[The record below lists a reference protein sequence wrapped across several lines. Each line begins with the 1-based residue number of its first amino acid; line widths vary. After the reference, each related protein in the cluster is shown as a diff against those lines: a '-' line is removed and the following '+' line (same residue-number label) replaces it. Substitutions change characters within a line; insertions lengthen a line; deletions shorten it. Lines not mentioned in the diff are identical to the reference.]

1 MTDHRAALSSEVA
14 GADDPAVGR
23 ALLEARFRRI
33 ERNLPCVIYEYVSDD
48 TGIGHFVY
56 FTPQWLQ
63 MTEVSAEA
71 AIADVNVALGLLHP
85 EDIGTFIEKNTQAAQ
100 TMTVLRIEFR
110 IVTASGKVKWIAL
123 TSSPMS
129 RDEGGMITW
138 NGVMIDVTAEKLVEE
153 ELRIANER
161 FSRMAKTLPVGLYDY
176 VIHADG
182 QSEYLYLS
190 ERGEEI
196 YEYTISELRANMS
209 LLWGMVDA
217 DDLARLRTADVQANR
232 SGNLFKSEFRI
243 TTRSGKRKWVRL
255 TSLPD
260 RNPRSIP
267 VVWHGVLADITAEKQ
282 AEQERVQQQ
291 IDKELAEA
299 RLLRI
304 QQVEQLNAELAQA
317 IEEKNQLLRSLS
329 LFAKSST
336 ASNLVSTLAHE
347 VNQPLGAIAIN
358 AQSLQSVLE
367 DRADELDIQD
377 AQYLLERIRS
387 DNQRAADVISRLR
400 ALFVRGSEQLETFDL
415 NELITETADAVG
427 FELSRQNVAVTL
439 ELDASKPCISGERG
453 QIQMI
458 IFNALNNAIDALRS
472 HEGARAISIRT
483 LHQGESV
490 LMEVHD
496 SGPGFPDHIL
506 HNGFQLFQTTK
517 PNGMGVGLWLS
528 RAIADNH
535 KGTMRAFNKPSGGAR
550 VVFSFPIFP
559 LG

>member
-1 MTDHRAALSSEVA
+1 MADHQVPQRLGDLRADAAIENSMRIE
-14 GADDPAVGR
+14 
-23 ALLEARFRRI
+23 ERFRRI

-56 FTPQWLQ
+56 FTPQWLEL
-63 MTEVSAEA
+63 TEVSAEA
-71 AIADVNVALGLLHP
+71 AIADVNVALGLIHP
-85 EDIGTFIEKNTQAAQ
+85 EDIGTFIEKNTHAAQ

-110 IVTASGKVKWIAL
+110 IVTASGKVKWTAL

-129 RDEGGMITW
+129 RDDAGMITW
-138 NGVMIDVTAEKLVEE
+138 NGVMIDVTAEKRVAED
-153 ELRIANER
+153 LRIANER
-161 FSRMAKTLPVGLYDY
+161 FARMAETLPVGLYEY

-182 QSEYLYLS
+182 RSEYLYLS
-190 ERGEEI
+190 QRAQEI
-196 YEYTISELRANMS
+196 YEYTHAELQANMS
-209 LLWGMVDA
+209 LFWGMVDT
-217 DDLARLRTADVQANR
+217 DDLERLRTTDVNANL
-232 SGNLFKSEFRI
+232 SGSLFISEFRI

-255 TSLPD
+255 TSLPES
-260 RNPRSIP
+260 NPLSIP

-282 AEQERVQQQ
+282 AEQAQLQQQ

-299 RLLRI
+299 RRLRI
-304 QQVEQLNAELAQA
+304 QEVEQLNAELAQA

-367 DRADELDIQD
+367 DRANELDIQD
-377 AQYLLERIRS
+377 AQYLLGRIRS
-387 DNQRAADVISRLR
+387 DNQRAAEVISRLR
-400 ALFVRGSEQLETFDL
+400 SLFMRGSEQLETFDL

-439 ELDASKPCISGERG
+439 ELDPSKPSIRGDRG

-472 HEGARAISIRT
+472 HEGARSISIRS
-483 LHQGESV
+483 LHVGESV
-490 LMEVHD
+490 MMDVQD

-506 HNGFQLFQTTK
+506 HAGFQLFQTTK

-535 KGTMRAFNKPSGGAR
+535 KGTIGAFNMPSGGAR
-550 VVFSFPIFP
+550 VVCSFPVCS
-559 LG
+559 LS

>member
-1 MTDHRAALSSEVA
+1 
-14 GADDPAVGR
+14 
-23 ALLEARFRRI
+23 
-33 ERNLPCVIYEYVSDD
+33 
-48 TGIGHFVY
+48 
-56 FTPQWLQ
+56 
-63 MTEVSAEA
+63 
-71 AIADVNVALGLLHP
+71 
-85 EDIGTFIEKNTQAAQ
+85 
-100 TMTVLRIEFR
+100 
-110 IVTASGKVKWIAL
+110 
-123 TSSPMS
+123 
-129 RDEGGMITW
+129 
-138 NGVMIDVTAEKLVEE
+138 
-153 ELRIANER
+153 
-161 FSRMAKTLPVGLYDY
+161 
-176 VIHADG
+176 
-182 QSEYLYLS
+182 
-190 ERGEEI
+190 
-196 YEYTISELRANMS
+196 
-209 LLWGMVDA
+209 
-217 DDLARLRTADVQANR
+217 
-232 SGNLFKSEFRI
+232 
-243 TTRSGKRKWVRL
+243 VRL

-282 AEQERVQQQ
+282 AEQARLQQQ

-347 VNQPLGAIAIN
+347 VNQPLGAIAVN

-367 DRADELDIQD
+367 DRINELDIQD
-377 AQYLLERIRS
+377 AQDLLGRIRS
-387 DNQRAADVISRLR
+387 DNQRAADIISRLR
-400 ALFVRGSEQLETFDL
+400 SLFMRGSEQLETFDL
-415 NELITETADAVG
+415 NKLITETADAVR

-439 ELDASKPCISGERG
+439 ELDASKPIISGERG

-458 IFNALNNAIDALRS
+458 IFNAINNAIDALRS
-472 HEGARAISIRT
+472 HEGARAISIRA

-528 RAIADNH
+528 RAIVDNH
-535 KGTMRAFNKPSGGAR
+535 KGTMSAFNKPSGGAR
-550 VVFSFPIFP
+550 LVFSFPIFP